1 VTQGR
6 HAGQGFPGCVV
17 ATLKDKGFRDSIA
30 SQKGENKIPYHLSM
44 LSRREFR

>member
-1 VTQGR
+1 MTQGR

-30 SQKGENKIPYHLSM
+30 SQKGENKISYQSLDAVPE
-44 LSRREFR
+44 RVQ